1 VATDGPEAL
10 ATDNRRS
17 RHTTV
22 YLEAAARAKLEE
34 RLQSDPDATVADVM
48 LDAVR
53 AGVPQLREERR
64 PPPMATGDD
73 VLPPPPRRR
82 RRRRVEDGRAV
93 PVRFSVAEREALDH
107 LSEEL
112 DSSVSGLVSAA
123 LVLGPPSRHPRSPG
137 RQSKG
142 AKR

>member
-1 VATDGPEAL
+1 VEAS

-22 YLEAAARAKLEE
+22 YLEAAARTKLDE
-34 RLQSDPDATVADVM
+34 RLQSDADATVADVM

-93 PVRFSVAEREALDH
+93 PVRFSVAEREALDY

-112 DSSVSGLVSAA
+112 DCSVSGLVSAA
-123 LVLGPPSRHPRSPG
+123 LVLGPPGRQIRPTG

-142 AKR
+142 SKR